1 VIRIALDASGGDHA
15 PDVPVA
21 GAIAAIREL
30 PASFRLMLVGPR
42 AQVEAAL
49 ARQGVDS
56 DRITVVD
63 APEGIGVGDRPIQ
76 AVGEEPGS
84 SITVGLDLQRQGEA
98 DAFVSAGNTGVVL
111 EVSTLSLGLHPGIE
125 RPAIGALLPTVSR
138 PVLLLD
144 AGANVDCCARELL
157 GFAHVGVV
165 YAREILGR
173 NEPTVGLLNIGEE
186 SWKGSGAS
194 QEAYGALERARSGF
208 RFVGNVEGSDAL
220 SGSCDVIVCD
230 GFVGNIL
237 LKFCESVARLYAS
250 LLERELEQTVLQG
263 EAMRRVFKVLD
274 YAEAGGA
281 PLLGVRGVS
290 IVCHGHSSAHAIR
303 NAVRVAVESV
313 DRQLSLHIGAE
324 FAKNGAAA

>member
-21 GAIAAIREL
+21 GAVAAIQEL
-30 PASFRLMLVGPR
+30 PPSFRLILVGP
-42 AQVEAAL
+42 QSEVEEAL
-49 ARQGVDS
+49 ERHGGES

-63 APEGIGVGDRPIQ
+63 APERIGMGDKPVQ
-76 AVGEEPGS
+76 AVHGKPGS
-84 SITVGLDLQRQGEA
+84 SIAVGLDLQRQGEA
-98 DAFVSAGNTGVVL
+98 DAFVSAGNAGAVVAASRL
-111 EVSTLSLGLHPGIE
+111 LLGLHPGIE
-125 RPAIGALLPTVSR
+125 RPAMGVLFPTVSN

-144 AGANVDCCARELL
+144 AGANVDCSARELL
-157 GFAHVGVV
+157 RFAQVGAI
-165 YAREILGR
+165 YAREVLAR

-186 SWKGSGAS
+186 SWKGNGAS
-194 QEAYGALERARSGF
+194 REAYEALEKERSGF

-237 LKFCESVARLYAS
+237 LKFCESAARLYAS
-250 LLERELEQTVLQG
+250 LLGRELEETVLQG

-274 YAEAGGA
+274 YAEAGGG
-281 PLLGVRGVS
+281 PVLGVRGVS
-290 IVCHGHSSAHAIR
+290 IVCHGRSSAHAIK

-313 DRQLSLHIGAE
+313 ERQLSMHIGAE